1 LRGYLTVLGWF
12 HDDGD
17 RCPSRTDRAPA
28 QERPAYRAALDTL
41 RDGLVEELGLTPAEA
56 TREIRAAMIRR
67 AQASRNPATRQ
78 LAAEL
83 AKVEG
88 L

>member
-1 LRGYLTVLGWF
+1 MTTATATDALLDLTVHL
-12 HDDGD
+12 H
-17 RCPSRTDRAPA
+17 RSAPRSA
-28 QERPAYRAALDTL
+28 NRAALDTL